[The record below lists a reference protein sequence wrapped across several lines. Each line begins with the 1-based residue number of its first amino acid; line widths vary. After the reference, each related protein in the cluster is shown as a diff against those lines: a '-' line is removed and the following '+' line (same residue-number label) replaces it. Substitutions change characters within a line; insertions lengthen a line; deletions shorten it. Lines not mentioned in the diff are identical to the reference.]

1 MNLIQKILTVIVAL
15 FALFSVATA
24 GKPAAK
30 AAAKP
35 APAKAQAKG
44 GKGKKA
50 QEEDDDD

>member
-1 MNLIQKILTVIVAL
+1 MSLIQKILLVIVAL
-15 FALFSVATA
+15 FAIFSTATA

-30 AAAKP
+30 AAAKA

-50 QEEDDDD
+50 QDDD